1 MKKRMLVTTIALVLV
16 IAVALT
22 TSSLAW
28 FTSSS
33 SVTTGNVTFTATSA
47 SGANLVL
54 GDLGELDLSLYDE
67 TKVVLPSKSTMY
79 PAQGIPTLGT
89 LDGTEGTDFTVV
101 DNTITYK
108 TNPFL
113 KATSVKQTS
122 GFTVAQQQVDLS
134 TGGDYLA
141 GGFNYAN
148 ATGDALANGVTVKA
162 TITLATVATGTAATG
177 TTVNK
182 GYIAYDG
189 GAWYSAGETVTAS
202 AVFFNAKDVA
212 LLASIRIAMFG
223 AANVKEGTTF
233 GTATIYG
240 FEETAVVLTKN
251 GYAKG
256 TGASND
262 KYHTAAGEGLE
273 MPTESSYGTINEIG
287 MGEKGTDTYTFTFS
301 VPFSTPIAA
310 GNAGSIA
317 YVMWM
322 DGWDESAL
330 PGVSL
335 GTFTMNFE
343 VSASSVAA

>member
-28 FTSSS
+28 FSTSSS
-33 SVTTGNVTFTATSA
+33 VHTGNVTFTAAAA

-54 GDLGELDLSLYDE
+54 GDLGDYTLGNYDTE
-67 TKVVLPSKSTMY
+67 PVTLPAGTAMN
-79 PAQGIPTLGT
+79 PAQGLPALGT
-89 LDGTEGTDFTVV
+89 LNTDFTVAS
-101 DNTITYK
+101 NKITYN

-113 KATSVKQTS
+113 KADKVEQTEGFAVADQKVKL
-122 GFTVAQQQVDLS
+122 VAN
-134 TGGDYLA
+134 GDYQA

-162 TITLATVATGTAATG
+162 TIKLAKVDASTAATDNK
-177 TTVNK
+177 VNK

-189 GAWYSAGETVTAS
+189 SAWKSAGAEVTGS
-202 AVFFNAKDVA
+202 AVFFKSVDVA
-212 LLASIRIAMFG
+212 LLASVRIAMFG
-223 AANVKEGTTF
+223 AANVTSGTTF
-233 GTATIYG
+233 GDATIYDFNG
-240 FEETAVVLTKN
+240 TGVVLTKN
-251 GYAKG
+251 GYVV
-256 TGASND
+256 GAAGSND
-262 KYHTAAGEGLE
+262 QYATAAGDDVT
-273 MPTESSYGTINEIG
+273 MPSGSPYATTINHIAIEDITTG
-287 MGEKGTDTYTFTFS
+287 TFTFS
-301 VPFSTPIAA
+301 QAFNTAIQA

-330 PGVSL
+330 PGVSA
-335 GTFTMNFE
+335 GTFTMTFE